1 MVRRRLGVEAGQRVD
16 RHGPNFPG
24 PQHSPKDR
32 INTTEHPVSQEK
44 WPVAHA
50 NISTEENATLARDF
64 YPWKP
69 NQHSF

>member
-1 MVRRRLGVEAGQRVD
+1 MVRRRLGAEAGQRVD

-64 YPWKP
+64 YP
-69 NQHSF
+69 